1 MEWPR
6 SVLFQRPQRFDP
18 FSCGSLS
25 LLVYKEVLIIL
36 KRKSTGFLFYH
47 KRKIFF
53 SPLFLHVC
61 TSIRTDRPLLR
72 KPYKPL
78 CISPALSC
86 SISSLQRS
94 SPDITY
100 WRKQTHQLQLH
111 PPFTLFMHLH
121 IKFFHYPQLITMHIC
136 LIFFF
141 FLFIVCISYW
151 ASV

>member
-47 KRKIFF
+47 KRKIF

-78 CISPALSC
+78 CISPARSC

-141 FLFIVCISYW
+141 FSFIVCISYW